1 VEAGQPGDEL
11 RGVGRPST
19 DDGNLHSR

>member
-11 RGVGRPST
+11 RRVGRPST